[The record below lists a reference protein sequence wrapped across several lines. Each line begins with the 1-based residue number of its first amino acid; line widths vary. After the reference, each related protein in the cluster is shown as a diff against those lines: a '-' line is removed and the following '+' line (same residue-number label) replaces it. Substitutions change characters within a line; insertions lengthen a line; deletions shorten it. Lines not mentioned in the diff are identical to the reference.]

1 MHTYKRLLC
10 SAFLL
15 MAALFLPQ
23 VAAAD
28 IISISQAQTCA
39 GHPTLCNGGNPF
51 SLQSILN
58 GTTQLMI
65 ADSQTPE
72 WIVVNDTGQ
81 KITSLTLYF
90 SGALA
95 SNADLTCQVN
105 GFNPFDTCSVNGFSD
120 GAGHHQGTD
129 QALVSLPANLTWTQG
144 ATGTGLATGA
154 SFDIKTSSFAHAGAD
169 NGCVNGVSGC
179 ATVPE
184 PSSVALLFP
193 GLLAVAGAARLR
205 LRR

>member
-1 MHTYKRLLC
+1 MRLLC
-10 SAFLL
+10 FAILL
-15 MAALFLPQ
+15 FAALCLPQ

-39 GHPTLCNGGNPF
+39 GHPTLCDNGHAY
-51 SLQSILN
+51 SLLSILN
-58 GTTQLMI
+58 GTTHLMI

-72 WIVVNDTGQ
+72 WVVVNDTGA
-81 KITSLTLYF
+81 KVTSLTLYL
-90 SGALA
+90 SGSLA
-95 SNADLTCQVN
+95 SNADMTCQVN

-129 QALVSLPANLTWTQG
+129 THPAVLPANFTWTQG

-154 SFDIKTSSFAHAGAD
+154 YFDIKTSSFAHAGQD

-179 ATVPE
+179 TTTTVPE
-184 PSSVALLFP
+184 PSSVMLLLP
-193 GLLAVAGAARLR
+193 GLIGVAGAARFR